1 MKSKPVT
8 YLLIAGVLVIWGVIL
23 WKVFSP
29 KDDAAPV
36 PPPQKRSETRA
47 PTADTLLLDY
57 RDPFLGT
64 VAGKPAPKPTGV
76 TRVTTPVTYESPPPV
91 EHSLR
96 YMGRISRGGVPYGL
110 IEINGTLHTLRR
122 GETADGYRLDAIWQD
137 SVKLQWKNENCIV
150 RLGS

>member
-1 MKSKPVT
+1 MKSKSAT
-8 YLLIAGVLVIWGVIL
+8 YLLIAGALVIWGIIL

-36 PPPQKRSETRA
+36 PLPQKRSGTTA
-47 PTADTLLLDY
+47 PAADTLLLDY

-64 VAGKPAPKPTGV
+64 TTRKPVAKPTATAHISTPPPPAP
-76 TRVTTPVTYESPPPV
+76 PPPV
-91 EHSLR
+91 EHRLR

-122 GETADGYRLDAIWQD
+122 GQTADGYRLETVWPD
-137 SVKLQWKNENCIV
+137 SVKLRWKNENCVV
-150 RLGS
+150 RLGN